1 MMILVLRLVFQ
12 PSPHLQVRRSN
23 VLFKFPALNIL
34 VLPLSPVKTANF
46 ESHYVKLQADSNYLL
61 SDEYEV
67 SLDEHL
73 CSLVSVSLLLKP
85 LLSTSEP

>member
-1 MMILVLRLVFQ
+1 MILVLRLVFQ
-12 PSPHLQVRRSN
+12 PSPHLQVRRAD
-23 VLFKFPALNIL
+23 VLFKFPALNIF
-34 VLPLSPVKTANF
+34 VLTLSPVKTANF

-67 SLDEHL
+67 SFTNI
-73 CSLVSVSLLLKP
+73 SAPSSLLLKA